1 MNKENILFG
10 IIGVLLGCIVG
21 FVFANTVNQ
30 RGYTPPKQDPTAQ
43 SPNGGLPPNH
53 PPLDQ
58 NDTGGGAPASGA
70 PVPEIAAHIQKAKDE
85 PANFDAQMTVAKD
98 YYQIQR
104 FPEAIQYLTK
114 AVAIN
119 PKDFTVLSA
128 LGNAN
133 YDLKN
138 FPEAEKWYRAAL
150 EVNPNS
156 VEVRTDLGSTF
167 MERTPPDPN
176 KAITEYEASLRLEPN
191 HEPTLENLARA
202 LIQKGDRAGAQS
214 TLDRLAQVNPNNQQ
228 LSGLRSQLAAAKY
241 PRRRESIWV
250 RFVRDNL
257 DPNSSF
263 ICDCRC
269 LTPTACGILISLR
282 L

>member
-30 RGYTPPKQDPTAQ
+30 RGYTPPKQTPTAQ

-53 PPLDQ
+53 PPVDQ
-58 NDTGGGAPASGA
+58 NDTGGAEPAAGA
-70 PVPEIAAHIQKAKDE
+70 PVPEIAAHIQKAKAE
-85 PANFDAQMTVAKD
+85 PANFDAQMTAAKD

-104 FPEAIQYLTK
+104 FPEAIEYLTK
-114 AVAIN
+114 AVGIN
-119 PKDFTVLSA
+119 PKDFTALSA

-150 EVNPNS
+150 VVNPNS

-176 KAITEYEASLRLEPN
+176 KAITEYEASLRMEPN

-214 TLDRLAQVNPNNQQ
+214 TLDRLAQANPNNQQ
-228 LSGLRSQLAAAKY
+228 LAGLRSQLAAAK
-241 PRRRESIWV
+241 
-250 RFVRDNL
+250 
-257 DPNSSF
+257 
-263 ICDCRC
+263 
-269 LTPTACGILISLR
+269 
-282 L
+282 